1 MRNRYGCRGETV
13 ARLVVNEVHA
23 APEGIVETEITH
35 RETEGGNDM
44 SFGELSGESA
54 NAIPHTQ
61 KWRRGVTHIWGNP
74 RGQPTRSAMGRP
86 HPRASALVITDSSR
100 PGKYKDYAVCLLE
113 IVWRTCE
120 LTACRPVIPGCFVY
134 EKPQAGS
141 F

>member
-1 MRNRYGCRGETV
+1 V

-44 SFGELSGESA
+44 SFGESSGESA

-100 PGKYKDYAVCLLE
+100 PGKYKDCAVCLLE
-113 IVWRTCE
+113 IVWRT
-120 LTACRPVIPGCFVY
+120 L
-134 EKPQAGS
+134 
-141 F
+141 